1 MAKKAAQNTLQSKEG
16 GMVLQQQVISDDSL
30 LPSASEL
37 EKLKS
42 VSPEIIPWILERTEM
57 EQDARIEFNK
67 DRMKLAKSESKHAQW
82 YNFVSLI
89 MAFVITMVFIAIS
102 FYLIVKGN
110 TTAGSI
116 FVGGTIALIISYF
129 FKSRKPSEN

>member
-42 VSPEIIPWILERTEM
+42 VSPEIIPWILKRTEM

-82 YNFVSLI
+82 YSSKNH
-89 MAFVITMVFIAIS
+89 
-102 FYLIVKGN
+102 
-110 TTAGSI
+110 
-116 FVGGTIALIISYF
+116 
-129 FKSRKPSEN
+129 